1 LFLFFCFSVFVSCLV
16 IGVAIPSGFF
26 LSQGLSLV
34 REASLDVVFVHTFTV
49 LGVSVL
55 ASGIM
60 CHSLLRMSWGG
71 GICRHGALAT
81 ALVGLVSDGYGGQWR
96 RCVLLKFAG
105 EFR

>member
-1 LFLFFCFSVFVSCLV
+1 MIRKGCNEYRYLGFFVFVFCFCFVSCLV

-34 REASLDVVFVHTFTV
+34 REASLDVVSVHTFTV

-60 CHSLLRMSWGG
+60 CHSLLRMS
-71 GICRHGALAT
+71 
-81 ALVGLVSDGYGGQWR
+81 
-96 RCVLLKFAG
+96 
-105 EFR
+105 